1 MKNILLI
8 ALVVFVSAFKAA
20 PEPEPMDIYEDIAK
34 AIRSGN
40 AKELSRFFAPNVDLT
55 ILDKESLSSKAQAEV
70 VVQDFFNKHKPNG
83 YALKHKSAQAGGAQ
97 YCIGTLT
104 TSSGETYE
112 VIYLLKNINGAQL
125 IQQFNIEA
133 K

>member
-1 MKNILLI
+1 MKNII
-8 ALVVFVSAFKAA
+8 LVAMVIVASAFA
-20 PEPEPMDIYEDIAK
+20 PEPEPMDIYEEIGK

-40 AKELSRFFAPNVDLT
+40 AKSLSVYFAANVDLT
-55 ILDKESLSSKAQAEV
+55 ILDKEGMYSKQQAEL

-83 YALKHKSAQAGGAQ
+83 YTLKHKSTQPGGAQ
-97 YCIGTLT
+97 YCIGSLT
-104 TSSGETYE
+104 TTGGETFQVY
-112 VIYLLKNINGAQL
+112 YLLKNIGGAQL